1 MTAAKPT
8 SISELKQFI
17 VATGLRL
24 PEQQER
30 VARLALAHP
39 EIVAFGTAH
48 SLADRC
54 MVSPSTVVRVAN
66 ALGFE
71 SFKEFRQ
78 FFRQHVRAVAG
89 TA

>member
-8 SISELKQFI
+8 SLSELKQFI
-17 VATGLRL
+17 VATGRRL

-30 VARLALAHP
+30 VALLVLAHP

-48 SLADRC
+48 SVADHC
-54 MVSPSTVVRVAN
+54 VVSPSTVVRVAN
-66 ALGFE
+66 ALRFE

-78 FFRQHVRAVAG
+78 FFRQHIRAVAG
-89 TA
+89 TG